1 MDYLTALAILDDVA
15 AKCGKDS
22 GLASTTAAILRME
35 GSKPITD
42 LATLEII
49 NSLRLQIDCGFD
61 RMAPLRKEIT
71 CFTDGSCTRNG
82 QVGAK
87 AAFGVYIVRG
97 DTVLVKKGVKLSA
110 EEPQTNQ
117 RAELQGLFYALTY
130 MAEGG
135 CAGKIYSDSKYS
147 IDCLKSWAP
156 KWVQN
161 GWKKADKKPV
171 LHDDILKPMYELW
184 LGLKENVELL
194 HVDAHTGKTDFISR
208 GNAVADK
215 LANDATS

>member
-1 MDYLTALAILDDVA
+1 
-15 AKCGKDS
+15 
-22 GLASTTAAILRME
+22 ME

-42 LATLEII
+42 TATLEII

-61 RMAPLRKEIT
+61 RMTPSPKEIT

-82 QVGAK
+82 QPGAK

-135 CAGKIYSDSKYS
+135 LAGKIYSDSKYS

-161 GWKKADKKPV
+161 GWRKADKKPV

-194 HVDAHTGKTDFISR
+194 HVDAHTGKTDFLSR
-208 GNAVADK
+208 GNDVADR
-215 LANDATS
+215 LANDAVT